1 MNAMKAGFATAC
13 ITPPPGK
20 DIPGLFERRLA
31 LGVHDD
37 LYVRAAAL
45 DDGTKIALVQVDAI
59 VVPEQVV
66 KQARKEAQ
74 RLCGIPAAQC
84 FIAATHTHSG
94 GPLFGGFLSEPDEA
108 YMAFVAGQIAAAIS
122 EAFRTSRSA
131 MAGWNK
137 AIAPGVAF
145 NRRFLMKDGKQR
157 THPGKLHPDIVAPV
171 GPEDPSV
178 TVLTLGDPDTFAPFG
193 CIVNFACH
201 ATHMNGLLYSADY
214 IKGVVD
220 TLQGVYGPDFGVVF
234 LNGACGDVTQVD
246 NRSSR
251 PMELGP
257 WWAERTGRCV
267 GGAAIQAVAGTEY
280 RRGVSLDCKSVQAR
294 AAIRPVPADTLRKAK
309 QVLRKEAPN
318 AENVETIYANE
329 SILVDA
335 LAKKQP
341 YRRLEIM
348 GVRVGDGLFWGVPAE
363 FFQAFAQE
371 VACASPFPYTCCA
384 ELANGYNGYICAEAA
399 FDGGGY
405 EIRTAR
411 SSFLEE
417 KAGSKVVKAA
427 TALCRKMHDAAGQ
440 KMTSL
445 QPVWPQYRD
454 DSVLDG
460 INQLGGKKRK

>member
-1 MNAMKAGFATAC
+1 MNAMKVGFASAC
-13 ITPPPGK
+13 ITPPPKK

-37 LYVRAAAL
+37 LYVRAIAL
-45 DDGTKIALVQVDAI
+45 DDGIKIALVQVDAI

-74 RLCGIPAAQC
+74 RLCGIPAPQC

-94 GPLFGGFLSEPDEA
+94 GPLFGGFLSEPDA
-108 YMAFVAGQIAAAIS
+108 IYMEFVAGQIASAIS
-122 EAFRTSRSA
+122 EAFRVSRPA
-131 MAGWNK
+131 LAGWNR
-137 AIAPGVAF
+137 AAAPGVAF
-145 NRRFLMKDGKQR
+145 NRRFLMKDGQQC
-157 THPGKLHPDIVAPV
+157 THPGKLHPGILEAA

-178 TVLTLGDPDTFAPFG
+178 TVLTVGDPDTFAPFG

-214 IKGVVD
+214 IKWVVD
-220 TLQGVYGPDFGVVF
+220 TLKGAYGSDFGVVF

-246 NRSSR
+246 NRSAR

-257 WWAERTGRCV
+257 WWAERTGRSV

-280 RRGVSLDCKSVQAR
+280 RRGVSIDCKSVQLR

-309 QVLRKEAPN
+309 QLLRKETPD
-318 AENVETIYANE
+318 AENVESIYANE
-329 SILVDA
+329 SILVNA
-335 LAKKQP
+335 LSRKHS

-371 VACASPFPYTCCA
+371 VAAASSFPYTCCA

-399 FDGGGY
+399 FPGGGY

-417 KAGSKVVKAA
+417 KTGSKVVKAA
-427 TALCRKMHDAAGQ
+427 TALCRKMHDAADQ
-440 KMTSL
+440 EMASL
-445 QPVWPQYRD
+445 QLIWPEYRD

>member
-1 MNAMKAGFATAC
+1 MKAMKVGFAAAC
-13 ITPPPGK
+13 ITPPLGK

-37 LYVRAAAL
+37 LYVRAAVL
-45 DDGTKIALVQVDAI
+45 DDGNKIALVQVDAI

-66 KQARKEAQ
+66 KQARREAQ
-74 RLCGIPAAQC
+74 RLCGIPAANC

-108 YMAFVAGQIAAAIS
+108 YMAFVAGQIAAAVS
-122 EAFRTSRSA
+122 EAVRTSRPA
-131 MAGWNK
+131 LAGWNR
-137 AIAPGVAF
+137 AAAPGVAF
-145 NRRFLMKDGKQR
+145 NRRFLMKDGQQR
-157 THPGKLHPDIVAPV
+157 THPGKLHPGILDAA

-178 TVLTLGDPDTFAPFG
+178 TVLTVCNPDTFVPFG

-214 IKGVVD
+214 IKWVVD
-220 TLQGVYGPDFGVVF
+220 TLRGVYGPDFGVVF

-246 NRSSR
+246 NRSAR

-257 WWAERTGRCV
+257 WWAGRTGRSV
-267 GGAAIQAVAGTEY
+267 GGAAIQAVAGTDY
-280 RRGVSLDCKSVQAR
+280 RRGVSLDSKSVQVR
-294 AAIRPVPADTLRKAK
+294 VAIRPVPAETLRKAK
-309 QVLRKEAPN
+309 QLLRKETPN
-318 AENVETIYANE
+318 AENVESIYANE

-335 LAKKQP
+335 LAKKHP

-348 GVRVGDGLFWGVPAE
+348 SVRIGDGLFWGVPAE
-363 FFQAFAQE
+363 FFQAFARE
-371 VACASPFPYTCCA
+371 VEASSPFRYTCCA

-399 FDGGGY
+399 FAGGGY

-417 KAGSKVVKAA
+417 KAGSKVVHAA
-427 TALCRKMHDAAGQ
+427 TALCRKMHDTAEQ
-440 KMTSL
+440 KIASL
-445 QPVWPQYRD
+445 QPVWPEYKD